1 MRNNWDN
8 KGQMLS
14 IGPSTLVTSVKIT
27 MTGIVAIVAL
37 EIVGK
42 GGQMFKLVIRVLQY
56 CIDFAIHQ
64 HESTTGVQENSS
76 RKVE

>member
-42 GGQMFKLVIRVLQY
+42 GGQMFKLVIRVSNCLG
-56 CIDFAIHQ
+56 
-64 HESTTGVQENSS
+64 EWST
-76 RKVE
+76 

>member
-27 MTGIVAIVAL
+27 MTGIVAIVAAF
-37 EIVGK
+37 IVLIAPSWK
-42 GGQMFKLVIRVLQY
+42 WM
-56 CIDFAIHQ
+56 
-64 HESTTGVQENSS
+64 TG
-76 RKVE
+76 